1 MNLGKLPPQALDLEE
16 AVLGALLLE
25 KDAFTR
31 VYDILTSE
39 SFYNTANQLIYS
51 AIASLFAKSSAIDI
65 LTVTAELRRTGHLE
79 MVGGAYYVT
88 NLTSRLASSANITDH
103 AQIVVQKYIQRETIR
118 ICTETISNAY
128 DDTNDIYDLV
138 ETHQAQI
145 FDTVKNA
152 YGKTE
157 THISEAVKERLIE
170 YGKKQVDGLTGIGTG
185 FKNLDTFTS
194 GWQKQDLIIIA
205 ARPAMGKTA
214 LAIETAKYAATM
226 HNYPVGIFSLEMS
239 TAQLTDRLISS
250 ETGVFQNKIKKRDLS
265 EYDWQQI
272 HNGITKLVDSNI
284 YIDDT
289 AGISINSMRSKA
301 IRMKERYGIE
311 LLVVDYLQLMSGAGE
326 KNGNREQEIGK
337 ISRGLKMIAKDLD
350 IPVIA
355 LSQLSR
361 AVESRPGLN
370 GKRPMLSDLRESGSI
385 EQDADQVI
393 FLYRPEY
400 YGITEYED
408 GQTTAKRC
416 ELIFG
421 KNRNGVCDIVDM
433 EFNGALMKFSDFE
446 TEQPTFTLPQAVNYS
461 EPSYEHQVITLRPS
475 ASFDDDPPF

>member
-25 KDAFTR
+25 KDAFTK
-31 VYDILTSE
+31 VYDTLTSA
-39 SFYNTANQLIYS
+39 SFYNTANQQIYS

-65 LTVTAELRRTGHLE
+65 LTVTAELRRSGTLE
-79 MVGGAYYVT
+79 SVGGAYYIT
-88 NLTSRLASSANITDH
+88 NLTNRVVSGANIVEH
-103 AQIVVQKYIQRETIR
+103 AQIVVEKYIQRETIR
-118 ICTETISNAY
+118 ICTETIVNAY
-128 DDTNDIYDLV
+128 DDTNDIFDLV

-145 FDTVKNA
+145 FETVKNA

-157 THISEAVKERLIE
+157 IHISEAVKDRIIE
-170 YGKKQVDGLTGIGTG
+170 YGKKQNDGLTGIGTG
-185 FKNLDTFTS
+185 FENLDKFTG
-194 GWQKQDLIIIA
+194 GWQKQDLIILA

-239 TAQLTDRLISS
+239 TGQLTDRLISS
-250 ETGVFQNKIKKRDLS
+250 ESGVFQDKIKKRELS

-272 HNGITKLVDSNI
+272 YNGITKLVNSNI

-289 AGISINSMRSKA
+289 AGISINSLRSKA

-311 LLVVDYLQLMSGAGE
+311 LLVVDYLQLMNGAGE
-326 KNGNREQEIGK
+326 KNGNREQEIGR

-361 AVESRPGLN
+361 AVESRPGLH

-400 YGITEYED
+400 YGIDED
-408 GQTTAKRC
+408 ELGESTAGVC

-421 KNRNGVCDIVDM
+421 KNRNGVCDIVPM
-433 EFNGALMKFSDFE
+433 KFNGALMKFSDPSK
-446 TEQPTFTLPQAVNYS
+446 QQLILPTVNYS
-461 EPSYEHQVITLRPS
+461 EPTYEHQEITLRPS